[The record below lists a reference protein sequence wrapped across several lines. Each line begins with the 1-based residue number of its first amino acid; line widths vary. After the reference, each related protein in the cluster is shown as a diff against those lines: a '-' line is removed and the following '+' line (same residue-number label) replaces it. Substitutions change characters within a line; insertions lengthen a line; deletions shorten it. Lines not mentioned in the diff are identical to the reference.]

1 MKEQA
6 LAQFGLKLQEA
17 RTKKKLELEQVAN
30 QTKVNI
36 NFLKKMEAGQFDFL
50 PDLYVRNF
58 LKLYLR
64 CIGQDP
70 AEFLHEYDQLQRK
83 EDEPPPVITV
93 TDEDLKAFTPTK
105 GFAGQF
111 ADLLNKIKPYLKQLR
126 LLGVIGGAAIILILL
141 YVLLRKP
148 EPPPAVEVAP
158 IATVVPDSPKVAI
171 DSLPKPVAV
180 TPPPKF
186 DRLNLELK
194 GLQRTWLQI
203 AVDDSAAQEH
213 IFDAGM
219 SHRWSGKDRFKL
231 LIGNGAGVRLYLN
244 GKDLGPLGQTGQV
257 VRFQV
262 TENGIEKDRF

>member
-17 RTKKKLELEQVAN
+17 RTKKKIGLDEIAK

-36 NFLKKMEAGQFDFL
+36 NFLNKMEAGQFDFL

-58 LKLYLR
+58 LKLYLQ
-64 CIGQDP
+64 CIGQDT
-70 AEFLHEYDQLQRK
+70 AEFLHEYDELQRK
-83 EDEPPPVITV
+83 EEPPPVTTV
-93 TDEDLKAFTPTK
+93 TDEDLKNFTPSK
-105 GFAGQF
+105 GLASQL
-111 ADLLNKIKPYLKQLR
+111 AELINKIKPYLKQLR

-141 YVLLRKP
+141 FVLLRKP
-148 EPPPAVEVAP
+148 EPTQTVQETPTA
-158 IATVVPDSPKVAI
+158 IVVPDTPRVVV
-171 DSLPKPVAV
+171 DSLPKPAMVA
-180 TPPPKF
+180 PPKS

-203 AVDDSAAQEH
+203 TVDDSAAQEH

-219 SHRWSGKDRFKL
+219 MHRWYGKDRFKL

-262 TENGIEKDRF
+262 TENGIEKDAL